1 LGGGKQTREATMR
14 EYKSGTEMTFEMDET
29 GIKLLAMYVGE
40 LARQNLE
47 YRIIN
52 DKFQAQVFVV
62 GY

>member
-1 LGGGKQTREATMR
+1 MR